1 MENINH
7 STHSTSY
14 NSFKETQF
22 HLLMQKRVTEILLVS
37 SKYDRFMLEEDGRIE
52 EQMFEE
58 YASLSIRYP
67 PRFTHVSSA
76 SEAFQILET
85 KYFELIITMLNL
97 KDSDAFE
104 LAKDIKKKYPNK
116 PIVVLTHFS
125 REVSMK
131 LKKEDLSSI
140 DYVFSWLGNS
150 KILLAIVKLIE
161 DKLNSEYDI
170 TVVGVQ
176 TILLVEDSIRY
187 YSSYL
192 TLIYRILFQQAKEI
206 MAEGLNEHQQTMR
219 MRARPKIM
227 LANNYDD
234 AVEYYEKYKSNILG
248 VITDVS
254 FKRAGKRDELAGIKL
269 CKFIRES
276 NKELPII
283 VQSSSE
289 EHREDA
295 YRFNARFVYKNSNT
309 LTKDIRDYIR
319 NDFGFGPLKFLDPKT
334 MKEINRAT
342 DLKSLQKKL
351 GEIPLDSLEYHIS
364 KNHFSKWLT
373 AKALFNISSMIID
386 KKQSDFNNLEEIR
399 TYIIDTIKAYRL
411 YRNRG
416 TIARFNI
423 DKFDEYTMFARI
435 GTGSL
440 GGKARG
446 LAFLNTIIK
455 SNKLTYNFD
464 NVLITIPRTVVL
476 TTEVFDEFME
486 ENDLYEMAYS
496 DASDEDIHAKFLNSN
511 IPKRFFPELYAYL
524 AVIKRPLAIR
534 SSSLMEDSHYQPFAG
549 VYATYMIPN
558 NKKDIFN
565 RFTELS
571 NAIKSVY
578 ASTFYKS
585 SKDYIKAT
593 KNVIDEEKMA
603 VILQEVTGRS
613 YKNEEKEKSYYYPT
627 FSGVARSL
635 NFYPIGKEKAE
646 EGIVNVA
653 LGLGKTIVEG
663 EVSLRFSP
671 KHPKKIIQLSNPEMA
686 LKSTQN
692 TFYSLNL
699 DKNID
704 FIPDVNEAYNLL
716 KLDLVDAEGDLSIKH
731 LASTYDYQN
740 EVLRDGTFYKGRRVI
755 TFANIL
761 KHHVFPLP
769 EILSILLKI
778 GSDEMN
784 APIELEFA
792 VELNPSDISL
802 QKFHVLQ
809 IRPIVEGF
817 ESDEISLEDLDVEKD
832 TIIYAKTALGNGI
845 YDDLYDFVYIK
856 PESFDP
862 KNNEEIATLVGEI
875 NKKFI
880 QEKRNYILV
889 GPGRWGSSDPW
900 LGIPIKWTDISEAR
914 VIVESGL
921 KDYRI
926 DASQGSHFF
935 QNLTSFKIAY
945 LTINPFINDGYYN
958 IDYLNKEKVYFEND
972 YIRHIRFKKPVIV
985 KINGKD
991 SEAAIF
997 K

>member
-1 MENINH
+1 MEKMDT
-7 STHSTSY
+7 SPHSTSY
-14 NSFKETQF
+14 NSFKETPF

-76 SEAFQILET
+76 SEAFKILET

-104 LAKDIKKKYPNK
+104 LAKDIKMKYPNK

-125 REVSMK
+125 REVSFK
-131 LKKEDLSSI
+131 LKHEDLSSI

-161 DKLNSEYDI
+161 DKLNCEHDI
-170 TVVGVQ
+170 LKVGVQ

-227 LANNYDD
+227 LANTYDE

-254 FKRAGKRDELAGIKL
+254 FKKSGKRDKLAGIKL
-269 CKFIRES
+269 CKFIRED
-276 NKELPII
+276 NNELPII
-283 VQSSSE
+283 VQSSDE
-289 EHREDA
+289 DHRKDA
-295 YRFNARFVYKNSNT
+295 YHYDARFVYKNSNT

-319 NDFGFGPLKFLDPKT
+319 NDFGFGPLKFLNPKT
-334 MKEINRAT
+334 MKEIDRAN
-342 DLKSLQKKL
+342 DLRSLQKKL
-351 GEIPLDSLEYHIS
+351 AVIPLDSLQYHIS

-399 TYIIDTIKAYRL
+399 DYIIDTIKAYRL

-455 SNKLTYNFD
+455 SNKLTYKFD

-486 ENDLYEMAYS
+486 ENDLYDIAFS
-496 DASDEDIHAKFLNSN
+496 DASDEEIHDKFLKSEFPN
-511 IPKRFFPELYAYL
+511 RFFPKLYVYLNTINQPL
-524 AVIKRPLAIR
+524 AVR

-558 NKKDIFN
+558 NKLDIEE
-565 RFTELS
+565 RFIELCD
-571 NAIKSVY
+571 AIKSVY

-585 SKDYIKAT
+585 SKAYIRAT

-603 VILQEVTGRS
+603 VILQEVTGKS
-613 YKNEEKEKSYYYPT
+613 YSDDVNEKNYYYPT

-635 NFYPIGKEKAE
+635 NFYPIGSEKSE
-646 EGIVNVA
+646 EGIANVA

-692 TFYSLNL
+692 NFYAL
-699 DKNID
+699 DICKKFK
-704 FIPDVNEAYNLL
+704 FIPNVNESYNLE
-716 KLDLVDAEGDLSIKH
+716 KLILEDAERDGTLKH
-731 LASTYDYQN
+731 LASTYDFQN
-740 EVLRDGTFYKGRRVI
+740 ETLRDGTFYKGKRVL

-761 KHHVFPLP
+761 KHNVFPLP
-769 EILSILLKI
+769 EILDILLKI
-778 GSDEMN
+778 GNNEMN
-784 APIELEFA
+784 NPIEIEFA
-792 VELNPSDISL
+792 VELNPSDINL

-817 ESDEISLEDLDVEKD
+817 ESDEIALENINIEKE
-832 TIIYAKTALGNGI
+832 TIIYADTALGNGL
-845 YDDLYDFVYIK
+845 YDELFDFVYIK
-856 PESFDP
+856 PDTFDP
-862 KNNEEIATLVGEI
+862 KNNEKIANLISEL
-875 NKKFI
+875 NAKFVN
-880 QEKRNYILV
+880 EKRNYILV

-945 LTINPFINDGYYN
+945 LTINPFINDGFYD
-958 IDYLNKEKVYFEND
+958 IDYLDKEEAHFENE
-972 YIRHIRFKKPVIV
+972 YIRHLRFEEPIIV
-985 KINGKD
+985 KINGKE
-991 SEAAIF
+991 SQAAIF